1 MIMARSGS
9 SDESFRHLGTNE
21 ALHLHDE
28 YSQLIG
34 IIAPEV
40 VQFGLRPSDAG
51 AAEHRAICPEID
63 RQIGASVP
71 LPSDAQPARL
81 PAEEVAVRRLDVH
94 LDVHA
99 TRQAPCPSRS
109 SHLLRAS
116 STIRSHPL
124 GYNVHYHAIFLLDA
138 AARWKHGTLEQDNDE
153 L

>member
-1 MIMARSGS
+1 MARSGS

-109 SHLLRAS
+109 SHLLDGYMAVDAPAKGTTPRKHLLQENVS
-116 STIRSHPL
+116 SPSQQ
-124 GYNVHYHAIFLLDA
+124 G
-138 AARWKHGTLEQDNDE
+138 
-153 L
+153 